1 MLTIDENR
9 VVSIHYQLSNGFGE
23 LIDSSQGV
31 LPMVYMHNTN
41 AILPSL
47 ERELTGRR
55 AGENVD
61 VIIYPEDGYGYSDE
75 TLIQE
80 FPKSELET
88 EEKLEVGMRI
98 RASGPDNETTIAT
111 LREIRDETFVLD
123 ANHPLAG
130 QVLHFSIAVVSVREP
145 TKKELHE
152 KLARYTNP
160 ASA

>member
-31 LPMVYMHNTN
+31 LPMVYMHNSG

-47 ERELTGRR
+47 ERELTGKR

-80 FPKSELET
+80 FPKSDLESV
-88 EEKLEVGMRI
+88 EKLETGMRI
-98 RASGPDNETTIAT
+98 RASGPDNESTIAT
-111 LREIRDETFVLD
+111 LREIRDETVVLD

-130 QVLHFSIAVVSVREP
+130 QVLHFSVAIVSVREP
-145 TKKELHE
+145 TEKEVRE
-152 KLARYTNP
+152 QYAESTNP